1 MNLTKPLKLP
11 NTKNCMSRYKPNVF
25 IIENSVN
32 FITKIFK
39 NFLSV
44 RPTYIIMV
52 SVDAE
57 SIKVYC
63 SFAILALKAIKVQIF
78 EKDLIF
84 RG

>member
-1 MNLTKPLKLP
+1 MNLTKPLNYQIL
-11 NTKNCMSRYKPNVF
+11 KNCMSRYKPNVF
-25 IIENSVN
+25 IIENNVN

-52 SVDAE
+52 SLDAE

-63 SFAILALKAIKVQIF
+63 SFAILALKATKIKIF
-78 EKDLIF
+78 EKYLIF

>member
-1 MNLTKPLKLP
+1 
-11 NTKNCMSRYKPNVF
+11 MSRYNPNVF

-52 SVDAE
+52 SLDAE

-63 SFAILALKAIKVQIF
+63 SFAILALKATKVNIF